1 MFGSWI
7 DKFGNTGF
15 TYIFMFLIGNCIFGI
30 LIALWAKKLDKD
42 CKSGKKVMKV
52 GGKVPSNAAE
62 V

>member
-1 MFGSWI
+1 
-7 DKFGNTGF
+7 
-15 TYIFMFLIGNCIFGI
+15 MFLIGNCIFGI
-30 LIALWAKKLDKD
+30 LIALWAKKLDRD